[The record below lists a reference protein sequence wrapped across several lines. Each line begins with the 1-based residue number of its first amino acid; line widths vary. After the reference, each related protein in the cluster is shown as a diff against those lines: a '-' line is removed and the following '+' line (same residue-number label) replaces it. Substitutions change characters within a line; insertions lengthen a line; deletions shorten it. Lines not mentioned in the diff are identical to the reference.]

1 MASRL
6 SQIFKR
12 ERAEIK
18 DARIVYRALMA
29 QSRRPEFYGEGAVP
43 DSYDGRIDF
52 LTLHMGIVFDALKA
66 HGDTGSKLAQALYD
80 VMIDDF
86 DVALREEGLSDT
98 GVVRR
103 IKPMANLFFER
114 VKAYSDALSGSKNEL
129 SATIQSGYKTD
140 ILPEVLTRLTVYV
153 LAFRAALGSNSLGEI
168 AQARF
173 TFPDYRSA

>member
-18 DARIVYRALMA
+18 DARVVYAALMA

-52 LTLHMGIVFDALKA
+52 LTLHLAVVFAALKS
-66 HGDTGSKLAQALYD
+66 HGDTGPKLSQAIYD

-114 VKAYSDALSGSKNEL
+114 VKAYSEALFGTKEKLSG
-129 SATIQSGYKTD
+129 TIQSGYKTD
-140 ILPEVLTRLTVYV
+140 ITPGNLECLTEYT
-153 LAFRAALGSNSLGEI
+153 LAFRETLGSKSLGEI
-168 AQARF
+168 ARADF
-173 TFPDYRSA
+173 AFPDYSPA